1 MIARKGHTMVEQNI
15 LYEKRN
21 RIAVIT
27 LNRPNSM
34 NALNREMLT
43 RLSLCLTE
51 TGKDEEV
58 RAVILTGTKDAFS
71 TGLDV
76 KALLYEQMK
85 EPPLPIMDTYAG
97 TIFRGEPSPMTIV
110 LGIRALDKPVI
121 AAINGMTAG
130 VAVCFALASD
140 IRIASEEACFNIG
153 FVKRGL
159 VPDMGATYLL
169 PRLVGNGHAAEF
181 MLTGDTMGAS
191 EAERIGLVNRVV
203 PPGDL
208 MEKAGE
214 VADKI
219 VANPPL
225 AIKGIKKAMY
235 QGLATQDLSG
245 HMEFEFHLN
254 GFLDRTEDFREGVN
268 SFIEKRKPIFK
279 GR

>member
-1 MIARKGHTMVEQNI
+1 MVEQNI

-27 LNRPNSM
+27 LSRPNSM
-34 NALNREMLT
+34 NALNQEMLT

-51 TGKDEEV
+51 AGKDEAV
-58 RAVILTGTKDAFS
+58 RVVILTGTKDVFS

-76 KALLYEQMK
+76 KALLHEQIK

-97 TIFRGEPSPMTIV
+97 AIFRGEPSPMTIV
-110 LGIRALDKPVI
+110 LSIREMGKPVI

-130 VAVCFALASD
+130 VAVSFVLACD
-140 IRIASEEACFNIG
+140 IRIASEGAGFNIG

-169 PRLVGNGHAAEF
+169 PRLIGCGHAAEF
-181 MLTGDTMGAS
+181 MLAGDTLAAS
-191 EAERIGLVNRVV
+191 EAERIGLVNRLV
-203 PPGDL
+203 PSDDL
-208 MEKAGE
+208 MTTA
-214 VADKI
+214 VTIADKI
-219 VANPPL
+219 ASNPPL
-225 AIKGIKKAMY
+225 AVKGIKQAMY
-235 QGLATQDLSG
+235 QGLATHDLSA

-254 GFLDRTEDFREGVN
+254 GFLNRTEDFREGVN